1 MDLEEVPRAL
11 FEEALRRVD
20 GLPEGISV
28 PNHRPLFLFA
38 LNTNTRVR
46 DATIFLNTSSG
57 D

>member
-38 LNTNTRVR
+38 LNTNTRVG